1 MGMPAAHRGL
11 VAAFEGFHARQILIA
26 AVLLA
31 LVAGSRAA
39 ILVGNIVESHSTV
52 RVPDEPYGNSSDQL
66 AKLITAARV
75 RAVADDTYEFVSR
88 PNLPYVSAH
97 YTKEQLAADRIDTVL
112 IINTRGEPLF
122 WRRLNQGRNRGFPDA
137 RAFLAELPR
146 LPAPS
151 ASGMP
156 GIAEPVMLNSGQ
168 TLVVAMPIY
177 RANGKGRAR
186 GWLIVAR
193 APVAIPGQ
201 PSGGLAQTQF
211 HSFSPM
217 ASTHSGSIVAARQ
230 LAGVAAPAT
239 FFTAR
244 SAIWITLLIIGVVV
258 VKSGYLR
265 ILRDRANRLQVNV
278 RPIDTAAAS
287 VPPGGPARRERML
300 GHNSPN
306 RFALEPD
313 SMGFGA
319 GRVRD
324 PLQARI
330 SAANAVFRFQPQID
344 LRTGQ
349 VAGVEALLCVP
360 GSSGYRPATELA
372 ADIEKAGLGLALFE
386 RQLQEA
392 CRGQRSWLRDAGH
405 DFAIGVPALRR
416 VLADAAL
423 LPLVQRVLAE
433 YEIPPAFL
441 ELEVEEAAL
450 GACSESLRTLTKV
463 HEAGILIALDGFN
476 ANHSNLRLLAILPIS
491 KLRVEPWLLLRKADR
506 VSEAR
511 LFAGILGAAR
521 GLGITVCATGVA
533 SADILAAVLQH
544 GGPLAQG
551 TAVGACLDG
560 PEFLARLRG
569 SSVDSVT
576 LRPSGLDCPLLPTDS
591 SLPVFCGDPIKMA
604 ASPRRKFSA
613 AAGRIA
619 LVAASD

>member
-11 VAAFEGFHARQILIA
+11 VAAFGGFHARQILIA
-26 AVLLA
+26 ALLLG

-39 ILVGNIVESHSTV
+39 IQVGNIVESHSTV

-66 AKLITAARV
+66 AKLITAARAL
-75 RAVADDTYEFVSR
+75 AVADDTYEFVSR

-112 IINTRGEPLF
+112 IINTGGEPLF

-146 LPAPS
+146 LPGPGAP
-151 ASGMP
+151 GIP
-156 GIAEPVMLNSGQ
+156 GIAEPAMLNSGP

-177 RANGKGRAR
+177 GANGKGRAR

-193 APVAIPGQ
+193 APVAVPGQ
-201 PSGGLAQTQF
+201 PSGALAQTQF
-211 HSFSPM
+211 HSFGPT
-217 ASTHSGSIVAARQ
+217 ASTHAGSIVAARQ

-239 FFTAR
+239 FFTAQP
-244 SAIWITLLIIGVVV
+244 AIWITLLIIGVVV
-258 VKSGYLR
+258 VKSRYLS
-265 ILRDRANRLQVNV
+265 ILGGGANRLRVSV
-278 RPIDTAAAS
+278 RPIDAAAAS
-287 VPPGGPARRERML
+287 APPGGPARHERML
-300 GHNSPN
+300 GHDSPN
-306 RFALEPD
+306 KLALEPE
-313 SMGFGA
+313 SKGFSA
-319 GRVRD
+319 GQVRD

-330 SAANAVFRFQPQID
+330 SAANAVFRYQPQID

-372 ADIEKAGLGLALFE
+372 ADLEKAGLGLALFE
-386 RQLQEA
+386 RRLQEA
-392 CRGQRSWLRDAGH
+392 CRGQRTWLRNVGH
-405 DFAIGVPALRR
+405 DFAIGVPASRR
-416 VLADAAL
+416 MLANAAL
-423 LPLVQRVLAE
+423 LPLVQQVLAE

-450 GACSESLRTLTKV
+450 GAAEPLRTLSKV

-491 KLRVEPWLLLRKADR
+491 KLRVDPWLLLRKADR
-506 VSEAR
+506 VSEAQ

-521 GLGITVCATGVA
+521 GLGITVCATGIA
-533 SADILAAVLQH
+533 SADMLAAVLQH
-544 GGPLAQG
+544 GRPLAQG
-551 TAVGACLDG
+551 PAVGACLDG

-569 SSVDSVT
+569 SSVDTVT
-576 LRPSGLDCPLLPTDS
+576 LRPLDLDCPLDS
-591 SLPVFCGDPIKMA
+591 SLPVFCGDPIKM
-604 ASPRRKFSA
+604 SA
-613 AAGRIA
+613 
-619 LVAASD
+619 